1 MKPRIYLIPGTMCT
15 AQLWCR
21 ITPYLES
28 AVELIH
34 LPPYQHASLS
44 AYFNQLNQSL
54 PETPVHLVGF
64 SLGGY
69 LATRFATQFPSRVGQ
84 LFVIS
89 NTPCA
94 LGQTELTARQQ
105 ALALVERYGYK
116 GISRKRAA
124 DLLDRKPQA
133 RQSDG
138 SDETGTDENRVYE
151 TGRDES
157 VIDIIIEMDR
167 VLGEQ
172 TFKLQLQT
180 ASARQDLMAD
190 LLAADFPT
198 SFYYSDSDPL
208 LQTDWFQRLKTHSQ
222 DGRCH
227 FLPTSGRGHMLPLEK
242 PQELA
247 QHLLDWLSLKS

>member
-21 ITPYLES
+21 IAPHLES

-44 AYFNQLNQSL
+44 AYFNQLNQCL
-54 PETPVHLVGF
+54 PDTPVHLVGF

-69 LATRFATQFPSRVGQ
+69 LATRFATQYPSRVRQ

-138 SDETGTDENRVYE
+138 PSEIGTDENRVNE
-151 TGRDES
+151 TGPDQA

-190 LLAADFPT
+190 LLAAELST
-198 SFYYSDSDPL
+198 SFYYSEGDPL
-208 LQTDWFQRLKTHSQ
+208 LNTDWLQRLETQ
-222 DGRCH
+222 TRDGRCH
-227 FLPTSGRGHMLPLEK
+227 LLPTPGRGHMLPLEK
-242 PQELA
+242 PHELA
-247 QHLLDWLSLKS
+247 KHLLDWLSLKA